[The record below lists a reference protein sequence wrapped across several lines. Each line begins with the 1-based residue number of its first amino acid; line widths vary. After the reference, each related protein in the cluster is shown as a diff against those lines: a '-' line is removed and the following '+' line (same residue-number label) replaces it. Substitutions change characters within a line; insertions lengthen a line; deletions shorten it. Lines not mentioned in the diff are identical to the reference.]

1 MSDRVWYYAS
11 GGQQRGPV
19 KTGELKRLAVADQ
32 LRPTDLV
39 WTDNMANWAPAG
51 TIKGLFPEPTATTA
65 ESAEGAANAASAPAE
80 AVTPE
85 IAEAQTQAASPA
97 VNLVVLAPREAWAA
111 LRKLIVDPWGLLGT
125 VYEQL
130 GPKRGTI
137 VGVAFVA
144 AFFMCCVLAIV
155 FQQAVLLPGVS
166 VLAASEAISLVKAL
180 IVLIGYVAAFLGTVT
195 AFRVLART
203 KTGMAA
209 DLFVAG
215 AALVPLGV
223 FAVIDGLLNP
233 LSTVVQWIVSAAFI
247 FAQVTAILMLYN
259 GLKQPVRLGDRL
271 SALAVPTVLVAA
283 MTAAQVLQWLLAK
296 LPF

>member
-19 KTGELKRLAVADQ
+19 KTAELKRLAVADQ

-51 TIKGLFPEPTATTA
+51 TIKGLFPEAT
-65 ESAEGAANAASAPAE
+65 SATGETTVAPVDSEANAPAAAISPEIEGAASKP
-80 AVTPE
+80 
-85 IAEAQTQAASPA
+85 QAA
-97 VNLVVLAPREAWAA
+97 NLVAIAPREAWGA

-130 GPKRGTI
+130 GPKRATI
-137 VGVAFVA
+137 VGGAFVA
-144 AFFMCCVLAIV
+144 AFFLCCMLAIV

-166 VLAASEAISLVKAL
+166 VLAASEAIALIKAL
-180 IVLIGYVAAFLGTVT
+180 IVLIGYAVAFLGTVT

-209 DLFVAG
+209 DLFVGG

-233 LSTVVQWIVSAAFI
+233 LSTVVQWIVSAVFV
-247 FAQVTAILMLYN
+247 FAQVTATLMLYN

-283 MTAAQVLQWLLAK
+283 MTAAEVLQWLLAK